1 MRRDSIVRAIV
12 KEAHRE
18 GCVVTRAD
26 AFERGATDRLLAELV
41 AAGIL
46 ARAHRGVYFL
56 ASASAEPI
64 VMIRAA
70 IVAVGAGTL
79 ASHATA
85 AWLQGLVEQKPATI
99 HLTITGRR
107 PALTGVSTHVCREL
121 PPSASYLGIRC
132 TLPARTILDMAS
144 TCAPAEI
151 ERAID
156 HGLAKG
162 VLRLADV
169 EKEAAPSAKRSRGA
183 ARVRRHLEASGRI
196 AGPTPSVLESMMARV
211 FTRYCLP
218 APKAEL
224 HAGPDGRFRIDYA
237 YAPEKLAVELFGYA
251 WHHSPEQ
258 MARDLARQRALVL
271 EGWTVLVFTWQ
282 DVRRDPARV
291 AAEIRA
297 ALSPRS

>member
-1 MRRDSIVRAIV
+1 MRREAILRGV
-12 KEAHRE
+12 LSQ
-18 GCVVTRAD
+18 TRRQDGVITSAEL
-26 AFERGATDRLLAELV
+26 FERGATDRLLAGWVASGLLV
-41 AAGIL
+41 
-46 ARAHRGVYFL
+46 RVHRGVYVL
-56 ASASAEPI
+56 AALGAEPI

-70 IVAVGAGTL
+70 IVAAGAGTL

-85 AWLQGLVEQKPATI
+85 AWLQGLVERPPATI
-99 HLTITGRR
+99 HITTAHR
-107 PALTGVSTHVCREL
+107 PALAGVTNHVCREL
-121 PPSASYLGIRC
+121 PPSTSYQGIRC
-132 TLPARTILDMAS
+132 TLPARTVVDMAS
-144 TCAPAEI
+144 TCVPAEI
-151 ERAID
+151 GRAID
-156 HGLAKG
+156 QGLAKG

-169 EKEAAPSAKRSRGA
+169 EKEAAPSAKRCRGA
-183 ARVRRHLEASGRI
+183 ARVRRYLEASARI
-196 AGPTPSVLESMMARV
+196 AGPNPSVLESMMARV

-282 DVRRDPARV
+282 DVKQDPARV